1 MLVAQ
6 ALGPFAGFQNF
17 APPCLGGHRA
27 VSSRAA
33 ASDRKLSAPGPVASL
48 AAILTAAAAAGAAAS
63 TARRRRQLPSAR
75 FRWRPTAR
83 NASGGDEDAVVARF
97 QEWLESSGITVSPN
111 IAIVPDSSGIGRS
124 LSDRRVV
131 CQQAISPDEVMVL
144 LPSSAVCSV
153 AMAADC
159 APPDDMKA
167 LAGWWSRHTRTS
179 IRLAAAL
186 VWQRER
192 FGPYIDML
200 YKLEDI
206 QAPWLWDESDFRFLP
221 ASLASSARARR
232 EALEAA
238 WTDLEADGFGDRVPR
253 ELFFRAHH
261 AAASRAFSGDSSVP
275 GGQVMLAGAAAL
287 LAASTA
293 AFSGSVSFEL
303 AAAGGAGAVAICTG
317 FAAASGGGE
326 MFSLLPMIDQINH
339 ASGAPPDL
347 QYNPTRSRWELRAGR
362 AYSPGDEIFFSYGP
376 KDSDGLLLQHGFVQE
391 DNADDAI
398 QLPLPRDHALLSRG
412 VQTLRFCRGGSVIAL
427 GEKAVVVEASASEL
441 ESAASATLR
450 AALDDD
456 GEAALDEEAEIGF
469 PRPSAMPSVFSGIHI
484 ALFHKMAPRTAARR
498 SALVGALA
506 SAAAV
511 ATLQAASAAFL
522 PVSKPMLRAGAMTAG
537 AAAAGVAAAP
547 AFAAEGFM
555 NLGKTELGGG
565 FAINGDIPETG
576 IVNIAILVAGLV
588 YLLGPILSESMSA
601 REKEITTDIADAIA
615 KFEEATARLAE
626 AEKSQAQADQVVA
639 EINASISKDQAE
651 YEANMKAAAQANM
664 ERQAAA
670 ADRALEEMKS
680 GAEQRVENFIQSEA
694 VSRGLKEMASLKPD
708 QQKKFME
715 NVTFELPLQRDYV
728 AKLAASRWKASRAST
743 LFSSVNVQAYNGISA
758 AAEATNCGE
767 VASSRACGSSRDRW
781 STAAETFLAP
791 DAQVY
796 NYFAQDYALVSRRVE
811 KVVDV
816 GQWLSELLPWSAAEE
831 EARQLLTQARPTWR
845 TGGMFGPSD
854 DVGLRRRFRAICAA
868 AGGDEAGL
876 VVLRK
881 NLAVLYFGEGQIRE
895 AGDVLVR
902 VMGRERALEVI
913 RKNPGVLTIAPDSLE
928 GSIPAISLV
937 AEVMDVAFKNADA
950 SRALAGSVG
959 LLVAVGLGKAMIDVV
974 KLAVFGEA

>member
-456 GEAALDEEAEIGF
+456 GEAALDEEVSRCVQPERRAELLLSW
-469 PRPSAMPSVFSGIHI
+469 RRERR
-484 ALFHKMAPRTAARR
+484 KM
-498 SALVGALA
+498 
-506 SAAAV
+506 
-511 ATLQAASAAFL
+511 
-522 PVSKPMLRAGAMTAG
+522 
-537 AAAAGVAAAP
+537 
-547 AFAAEGFM
+547 
-555 NLGKTELGGG
+555 
-565 FAINGDIPETG
+565 
-576 IVNIAILVAGLV
+576 
-588 YLLGPILSESMSA
+588 
-601 REKEITTDIADAIA
+601 
-615 KFEEATARLAE
+615 LAE
-626 AEKSQAQADQVVA
+626 
-639 EINASISKDQAE
+639 
-651 YEANMKAAAQANM
+651 
-664 ERQAAA
+664 
-670 ADRALEEMKS
+670 
-680 GAEQRVENFIQSEA
+680 
-694 VSRGLKEMASLKPD
+694 
-708 QQKKFME
+708 
-715 NVTFELPLQRDYV
+715 
-728 AKLAASRWKASRAST
+728 AASRWK
-743 LFSSVNVQAYNGISA
+743 
-758 AAEATNCGE
+758 
-767 VASSRACGSSRDRW
+767 
-781 STAAETFLAP
+781 
-791 DAQVY
+791 
-796 NYFAQDYALVSRRVE
+796 VS
-811 KVVDV
+811 
-816 GQWLSELLPWSAAEE
+816 Q
-831 EARQLLTQARPTWR
+831 
-845 TGGMFGPSD
+845 
-854 DVGLRRRFRAICAA
+854 
-868 AGGDEAGL
+868 
-876 VVLRK
+876 
-881 NLAVLYFGEGQIRE
+881 
-895 AGDVLVR
+895 
-902 VMGRERALEVI
+902 
-913 RKNPGVLTIAPDSLE
+913 
-928 GSIPAISLV
+928 
-937 AEVMDVAFKNADA
+937 NA
-950 SRALAGSVG
+950 
-959 LLVAVGLGKAMIDVV
+959 
-974 KLAVFGEA
+974 